1 MEIIVCGARVEEI
14 DHRPSGRG
22 GGGGSNSGANV
33 KLQPELVS

>member
-22 GGGGSNSGANV
+22 GGGSNSAANV